1 MTNLD
6 KVKKFLSE
14 TKDISLGYNEINFVD
29 TDNLDEAQIGYSVDT
44 NSNSLI
50 SDNDGDWKKEWIV
63 IASDQLGDPIIVDT
77 NTSELTILSASNGE
91 GDWETFTIADTLDT
105 FKNIISLLRDIS
117 KDRTN
122 PKEIEKNPISEND
135 KQNILTKIESK
146 NPDTEI
152 WFWEN
157 FLEND

>member
-105 FKNIISLLRDIS
+105 FKNIISMLSQI
-117 KDRTN
+117 
-122 PKEIEKNPISEND
+122 
-135 KQNILTKIESK
+135 
-146 NPDTEI
+146 
-152 WFWEN
+152 
-157 FLEND
+157 